1 MTQESNPVQFVDR
14 EPDERLLSED
24 AAKLP
29 EDVGRPEAIVPS
41 PVRGRIVGTGATLTA
56 ASLILGS
63 LLVLLG
69 LIDAV
74 SSGIDGLSIAIL
86 VVGAILVT
94 THWGWVHVAE
104 LTANSIEGRSTAE
117 VEDRR
122 GQWLSAIQP
131 YPRFEITTSV
141 EEDGSITIER
151 VAYRPVVSGERRFTF
166 AREIEQEEVH
176 PGDEPAASCC
186 AARPRR
192 TPNGSAS
199 DTRSPR
205 TPTSPRCSTTP
216 TSSNDGSP
224 SARPPKRCRAR
235 STRTSVI
242 RRCLSN
248 AQR

>member
-1 MTQESNPVQFVDR
+1 MWPSSRRP
-14 EPDERLLSED
+14 S
-24 AAKLP
+24 AAP
-29 EDVGRPEAIVPS
+29 RRSSRAGS
-41 PVRGRIVGTGATLTA
+41 RGRIVGTGATLTA

-69 LIDAV
+69 LVDAV

-86 VVGAILVT
+86 VVGAVLVS

-122 GQWLSAIQP
+122 GQWLSTIQP

-176 PGDEPAASCC
+176 PADEPAATVTERAELLRRRSRAGHRTRTRALPDRRRRLRIR
-186 AARPRR
+186 AARRR
-192 TPNGSAS
+192 RRAATPAGAARGLGSAVAP
-199 DTRSPR
+199 DQLE
-205 TPTSPRCSTTP
+205 
-216 TSSNDGSP
+216 
-224 SARPPKRCRAR
+224 PP
-235 STRTSVI
+235 
-242 RRCLSN
+242 
-248 AQR
+248 